1 MIIRKAAVAGT
12 FYPRYKPD
20 LINVLKESFLN
31 NEFGPREEPKTLN
44 QDQRTLIGGVSPH
57 AGYVYSGPAAAH
69 SYLALGE
76 QSTPDTVVIIGPN
89 HTGWGK
95 PVSVMNNGL
104 WETPLGKVPIDTDLA
119 NMIIDLCDLARSD
132 ETAFI
137 REHSIEVQLPFLQYI
152 YSEFNFVPICMG
164 YQDLKTSTEL
174 GKALYEASKGKDI
187 IVIASSDLTHQES
200 RLSANKKD
208 KYVLDAIRVMDEKT
222 LQESVK
228 RYNITTCGYG
238 PISAALVYSKLKK
251 ATKAEVLSYYT
262 SGDIIGD
269 HRAVVG
275 YAAAKI
281 IREK

>member
-1 MIIRKAAVAGT
+1 MALRRPAVAGA
-12 FYPRYKPD
+12 FYAASSDK
-20 LINVLKESFLN
+20 LKKQIIECFTHPL
-31 NEFGPREEPKTLN
+31 GPGILPELKQKTN
-44 QDQRTLIGGVSPH
+44 IVSIVSPH

-76 QSTPDTVVIIGPN
+76 QSTPDTIVIIGPN

-137 REHSIEVQLPFLQYI
+137 REHSIEVQIPFLQYI

-238 PISAALVYSKLKK
+238 PISATLVYSKLKK

-269 HRAVVG
+269 YRAVVG

-281 IREK
+281 VREK